1 MLLVVVGIL
10 AILPFALRLPD
21 AVMRIMYPLR
31 YESIIRQA
39 SEENDLDPAFVAGV
53 IYTESRFRP
62 DAESHRG
69 AYGLMQLLPESARF
83 IQRKSGIE
91 GDYRDPEVNI
101 RLGTWFLG
109 YLEDRYKGDERLMLA
124 AYNSGEGNVDAWV
137 SDEGFDIAK
146 DIPFKETREYVN
158 RALEAQRNLPGTLRQ
173 EPARKRELTSPSRVF
188 REERHEKKAG
198 YAVGSRTRSDVRC
211 GCLRA
216 GGRGPGQAG
225 GGQTSPT
232 ESQ

>member
-1 MLLVVVGIL
+1 MLVVVGVL

-21 AVMRIMYPLR
+21 AVMRTVYPLK
-31 YESIIRQA
+31 YAATIREV
-39 SEENDLDPAFVAGV
+39 SEENGLEPAFVAGV

-62 DAESHRG
+62 DAKSHRE

-91 GDYRDPEVNI
+91 GDYRDPKVNI

-109 YLEDRYKGDERLMLA
+109 YLNDRYKGEERLMLA

-146 DIPFKETREYVN
+146 DIPYKETREYVD
-158 RALEAQRNLPGTLRQ
+158 RALEAQKTYQELYGKNLRHNPG
-173 EPARKRELTSPSRVF
+173 
-188 REERHEKKAG
+188 
-198 YAVGSRTRSDVRC
+198 
-211 GCLRA
+211 
-216 GGRGPGQAG
+216 
-225 GGQTSPT
+225 
-232 ESQ
+232 

>member
-1 MLLVVVGIL
+1 MLLVVIGVL

-21 AVMRIMYPLR
+21 AVMRTMYPLR
-31 YESIIRQA
+31 YEAVIRQA

-62 DAESHRG
+62 DAESHSG

-83 IQRKSGIE
+83 IQRKSGIK

-109 YLEDRYKGDERLMLA
+109 YLKDRYNGDERLMLA
-124 AYNSGEGNVDAWV
+124 AYNSGEGNVDAWT

-146 DIPFKETREYVN
+146 DIPFKETREYVDN
-158 RALEAQRNLPGTLRQ
+158 ALEAKQTYQELYGRNLDRNS
-173 EPARKRELTSPSRVF
+173 E
-188 REERHEKKAG
+188 
-198 YAVGSRTRSDVRC
+198 
-211 GCLRA
+211 
-216 GGRGPGQAG
+216 
-225 GGQTSPT
+225 
-232 ESQ
+232 

>member
-1 MLLVVVGIL
+1 MLLVVVGVL

-21 AVMRIMYPLR
+21 AVMRTVYPLK
-31 YESIIRQA
+31 YSATIREA

-62 DAESHRG
+62 DAESPRE

-109 YLEDRYKGDERLMLA
+109 YLSDRYKGDERLMLA
-124 AYNSGEGNVDAWV
+124 AYNSGEGNVDAWT
-137 SDEGFDIAK
+137 SEEGFDIKK
-146 DIPFKETREYVN
+146 DIPYKETREYVDH
-158 RALEAQRNLPGTLRQ
+158 ALEAQKSYQELYGRNL
-173 EPARKRELTSPSRVF
+173 RES
-188 REERHEKKAG
+188 G
-198 YAVGSRTRSDVRC
+198 D
-211 GCLRA
+211 
-216 GGRGPGQAG
+216 
-225 GGQTSPT
+225 
-232 ESQ
+232 

>member
-1 MLLVVVGIL
+1 LLVVIGVL

-21 AVMRIMYPLR
+21 AVMRTVYPLK
-31 YESIIRQA
+31 YTATIREV
-39 SEENDLDPAFVAGV
+39 SKENDLDPAFVAGV

-62 DAESHRG
+62 DAESQSG

-109 YLEDRYKGDERLMLA
+109 YLKDRYNGDERLMLA
-124 AYNSGEGNVDAWV
+124 AYNSGEGNVDAWA

-146 DIPFKETREYVN
+146 DIPYKETRHYVN
-158 RALEAQRNLPGTLRQ
+158 NALEARQTYQELYGKNLQHRPG
-173 EPARKRELTSPSRVF
+173 
-188 REERHEKKAG
+188 
-198 YAVGSRTRSDVRC
+198 
-211 GCLRA
+211 
-216 GGRGPGQAG
+216 
-225 GGQTSPT
+225 
-232 ESQ
+232 